1 MLYLDVIRNCY
12 TEDFVQRQNEYT
24 PQSYWAELM
33 DEAFLFMEGILA
45 YPVQECGESCVEL
58 SEVIR
63 GAHVPVVLSTSKIGD
78 VFDRMFFT
86 RSGLVGSFVQAA
98 RLLAAEG
105 LVLKVE
111 DCYRTTEMQKTLGLD
126 DRLLNKIF
134 NMLIKEKSGAMP
146 SVDEFMKRLSALVA
160 TTPKTGTHMSASA
173 MDISVLRA
181 SDFVELERGGSY
193 LELSEKTPMASP
205 FILPQEREA
214 RDRIQRIM
222 FEAGFIA
229 YPYEF
234 WHFCKGDAYGEYL
247 GSTGVPACY
256 GPVDIDVRTGKVT
269 PIANPTGALIH
280 REELLAKVVRCMEER
295 L

>member
-1 MLYLDVIRNCY
+1 
-12 TEDFVQRQNEYT
+12 
-24 PQSYWAELM
+24 M
-33 DEAFLFMEGILA
+33 DEAFFFMEGILS
-45 YPVQECGESCVEL
+45 YPVQECGEPCVLL

-63 GAHVPVVLSTSKIGD
+63 DAHIPVILSKSKIGEA
-78 VFDRMFFT
+78 FDRLFFM
-86 RSGLVGSFVQAA
+86 RSGLVDGFVQAA

-111 DCYRTTEMQKTLGLD
+111 DCYRTKVMQKALGLD

-134 NMLIKEKSGAMP
+134 NMLLLEKSGSMP
-146 SVDEFMKRLSALVA
+146 SVDEFMKRLCALVA

-181 SDFVELERGGSY
+181 SDLEELERGGSY
-193 LELSEKTPMASP
+193 LELSEKTPMTSP
-205 FILPQEREA
+205 FILPPERKA
-214 RDRIQRIM
+214 RDLIQRIM

-247 GSTGVPACY
+247 GKTGAPACY
-256 GPVDIDVRTGKVT
+256 GPVDIDVGTGKVS
-269 PIANPTGALIH
+269 PIVNPTDELIH
-280 REELLAKVVRCMEER
+280 REELLQKVSRFMEGR
-295 L
+295 